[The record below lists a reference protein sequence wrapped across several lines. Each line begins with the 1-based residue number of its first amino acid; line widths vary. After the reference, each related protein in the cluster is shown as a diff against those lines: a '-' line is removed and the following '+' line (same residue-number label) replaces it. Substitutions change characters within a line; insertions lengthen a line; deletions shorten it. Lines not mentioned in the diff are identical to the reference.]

1 MRTKSGFMNYIL
13 IIAVIIIVI
22 ILVAKPIYKIL
33 SHRSLFPL
41 LPKEFNFKR
50 RRNSFRL
57 SMQLMAERNAK
68 VLVETGVARK
78 GLRNTKYDGAS
89 TIVFGLWAKQNK
101 GILYSVDIDPDAVEE
116 ARKEAENSNVLDF
129 VKLNVSDSEAYLK
142 SFNEQVDFL
151 YLDSYDYP
159 KHDKAEQIASQEH
172 HMKEIKAIEDKLHDN
187 SLILIDDCDK
197 PGGGKG
203 KLVIA
208 YLKEKGWKII
218 YKGYQVLLSK

>member
-1 MRTKSGFMNYIL
+1 MNI
-13 IIAVIIIVI
+13 IIIVAVV
-22 ILVAKPIYKIL
+22 LVLLIASKPIYTAL
-33 SHRSLFPL
+33 SHKSLFPL
-41 LPKEFNFKR
+41 LPQEYNFKR

-57 SMQLMAERNAK
+57 SMQLLEERNAK
-68 VLVETGVARK
+68 TLVETGVARK
-78 GLRNTKYDGAS
+78 GLKNTKYDGAS
-89 TIVFGLWAKQNK
+89 TIVFGLWAKQHQA
-101 GILYSVDIDPDAVEE
+101 LLHSVDIDPDAVEE
-116 ARKEAENSNVLDF
+116 ARKEVENNKLQDY
-129 VKLNVSDSEAYLK
+129 VKLNVSDSETYLQR
-142 SFNEQVDFL
+142 FNDQVDFL

-172 HMKEIKAIEDKLHDN
+172 HMKEIKAIEKKLHDN

>member
-1 MRTKSGFMNYIL
+1 MNI
-13 IIAVIIIVI
+13 IIIVAI
-22 ILVAKPIYKIL
+22 LLVLLVASKPIYKAF
-33 SHRSLFPL
+33 SHKSLFPL
-41 LPKEFNFKR
+41 LPQEYNFKR

-57 SMQLMAERNAK
+57 SMQLLEERNAK
-68 VLVETGVARK
+68 TLVETGVARK
-78 GLRNTKYDGAS
+78 GLNNTKYDGAS
-89 TIVFGLWAKQNK
+89 TIVFGLWAKQHQA
-101 GILYSVDIDPDAVEE
+101 LLHSVDIDSGAIEE
-116 ARKEAENSNVLDF
+116 ARKEVENNKIHDF

-142 SFNEQVDFL
+142 GFNEKVDFL

-172 HMKEIKAIEDKLHDN
+172 HMKEIKAIEEKLHDN

>member
-1 MRTKSGFMNYIL
+1 MI
-13 IIAVIIIVI
+13 VIIIVAVI
-22 ILVAKPIYKIL
+22 FAVILAAKPLYKVL
-33 SHRSLFPL
+33 SHKSLFPL
-41 LPKEFNFKR
+41 LPKEYNFKR

-57 SMQLMAERNAK
+57 SMQLLEKRNAK

-89 TIVFGLWAKQNK
+89 TIVFGLWSKHNK
-101 GILYSVDIDPDAVEE
+101 AILHSVDIDPDAVQE
-116 ARKEAENSNVLDF
+116 ARKEVENNELQDYVR
-129 VKLNVSDSEAYLK
+129 LNVSDSEAYLK
-142 SFNEQVDFL
+142 GFNDQVDFL

-159 KHDKAEQIASQEH
+159 KHNKAEQIASQVH
-172 HMKEIKAIEDKLHDN
+172 HMKEIKAIEENLHDN

-208 YLKEKGWKII
+208 NLKEKGWKII